1 MGKIIGITGGVGCGK
16 STVMKLLA
24 ENYHCLTISTDDV
37 AREQMLPGGIAYERV
52 VKEFGEGILLENG
65 NIDRGKPAGIVFS
78 DPAALSRLN
87 ALTHPAV
94 TEYVL
99 AQVERERKENR
110 YEFLII
116 ESALLIEGGY
126 QAFCDEV
133 WYIYTSEKERR
144 ERLKRDRGYTDE
156 KISDLMARQHTAE
169 DFFAVASHVIENGD
183 GCDRKALLAR
193 IEEITGVQVQKQ
205 KKQNL

>member
-16 STVMKLLA
+16 STVVKLLA

-52 VKEFGEGILLENG
+52 VKEFGEGILLADG
-65 NIDRGKPAGIVFS
+65 NIDRGKLAGIVFA
-78 DPAALSRLN
+78 DPNALLRLN

-99 AQVERERKENR
+99 TQVEKERKENR
-110 YEFLII
+110 YEFLVV

-126 QAFCDEV
+126 KTFCDEV
-133 WYIYTSEKERR
+133 WYVYATEKERR
-144 ERLKRDRGYTDE
+144 ERLKRDRGYTDK
-156 KISDLMARQHTAE
+156 KIDDLMARQHKEE
-169 DFFAVASHVIENGD
+169 DFFSVASHVIENGD
-183 GCDRKALLAR
+183 GCDKKTLLAK
-193 IEEITGVQVQKQ
+193 IEEIIRGQKQ
-205 KKQNL
+205 KK